1 MPDLSPQNVRRIAF
15 AAVAGLALFA
25 GFAVAPAML
34 SSRVDAK
41 EIVVAPPEGAP
52 MSFADLIQKVSPAVV
67 SISVR
72 QKANPMDQLGLE
84 GIDPDDLPPNL
95 QQFFRRGV
103 PNPEDQPD
111 TLALGSGFFISEDGT
126 VVTNNHVIDG
136 ANEIKVKTSTGKEY
150 DATLVGADPLTD
162 LAVLKLKTT
171 DHNFSYVSFDRDA
184 DLRVGDWVIAVGNP
198 FGLEGTATAGIV
210 SAKGRRDLGSNGSSY
225 VDFIQTDAP
234 INRGNSGGP
243 TFDLKGRVVGVNTA
257 IFSPT
262 GGSVGIGFA
271 IPSETAAAVVDKLIK
286 TGKVERGWLGVTVQP
301 LDDDL
306 AKSFGLKDAKGAMV
320 ANVVPNG
327 PAERAGIRQ
336 GDVILS
342 IDGKTVEDS
351 RDLTRRVGAYEIGGT
366 ARFDVLR
373 AGAHRTINVK
383 QGQRPGEEQLASL
396 SGKGGGA
403 PVPNAP
409 AGESKQAALGVNVR
423 PVNAI
428 ERQRL
433 DLSGNGGLYIT
444 HVDPNASLG
453 RKGVRAGDVIL
464 EADGHTVR
472 TAADLNTAVSAAGK
486 ANRPVRLLI
495 QGREGA
501 RYVAADVQNG

>member
-1 MPDLSPQNVRRIAF
+1 
-15 AAVAGLALFA
+15 
-25 GFAVAPAML
+25 
-34 SSRVDAK
+34 
-41 EIVVAPPEGAP
+41 
-52 MSFADLIQKVSPAVV
+52 
-67 SISVR
+67 
-72 QKANPMDQLGLE
+72 
-84 GIDPDDLPPNL
+84 
-95 QQFFRRGV
+95 
-103 PNPEDQPD
+103 
-111 TLALGSGFFISEDGT
+111 
-126 VVTNNHVIDG
+126 
-136 ANEIKVKTSTGKEY
+136 
-150 DATLVGADPLTD
+150 
-162 LAVLKLKTT
+162 
-171 DHNFSYVSFDRDA
+171 
-184 DLRVGDWVIAVGNP
+184 
-198 FGLEGTATAGIV
+198 
-210 SAKGRRDLGSNGSSY
+210 
-225 VDFIQTDAP
+225 
-234 INRGNSGGP
+234 
-243 TFDLKGRVVGVNTA
+243 
-257 IFSPT
+257 
-262 GGSVGIGFA
+262 
-271 IPSETAAAVVDKLIK
+271 
-286 TGKVERGWLGVTVQP
+286 
-301 LDDDL
+301 
-306 AKSFGLKDAKGAMV
+306 FGLKDAKGAMV

-383 QGQRPGEEQLASL
+383 LGQRPGEEQLASL